1 MKNHYFILLFL
12 VIIVLLHLINKK
24 FKYER
29 FGNYQ
34 CNYRNSKTY
43 KVSNFFQNLINNFT
57 YGKEITDSCR
67 YTRVQF

>member
-12 VIIVLLHLINKK
+12 VIIILLYLINKK
-24 FKYER
+24 SKYER
-29 FGNYQ
+29 FGSHS
-34 CNYRNSKTY
+34 NYRNTKIY

-57 YGKEITDSCR
+57 YGKEITDSSR